1 MADDRRWVEPKP
13 CGRDDATPAVASRNE
28 QRRRWLHPANL
39 SLHVDASG
47 QCSPYNDPVIV
58 ETARPV
64 PSALRLQRL
73 WLIIP
78 AACVVP
84 AVLDALQTYM
94 QGRLLGARYVSGAQV
109 IFSGIEWLFLG
120 ALTPITY
127 YLAKRFPIRRETLR
141 RTVTIH
147 IIGSLLLCV
156 GWASAGVALRYV
168 LGIVD
173 AKHLA
178 GNFASW
184 VLTSIPW
191 SVFMYFAMLGSMY
204 AFVYFSE
211 ARQREAQAARLAAQL
226 AESRLGAL
234 RMQLNPHFLFNS
246 LNAIGVL
253 VRDKNTTAASRML
266 ELLGDVLHTV
276 LRSEARHEVGLDEEV
291 RFLEQ
296 YLAIEQVRFSDRLR
310 VSWSIDADTRRA
322 LVPGFVLQPLVEN
335 ALRHGIAKVADE
347 GTIAI
352 GARREGS
359 TLVLTVSD
367 NGPGLPTASTHGSGV
382 GISNTRERLETMFGS
397 AASLMIAPR
406 AGGGVVATIRIPYR
420 EVADA

>member
-1 MADDRRWVEPKP
+1 MPPVRHSLHRVGHPLHVRAICRDRRYNVRVTAEIA
-13 CGRDDATPAVASRNE
+13 RSAPA
-28 QRRRWLHPANL
+28 
-39 SLHVDASG
+39 
-47 QCSPYNDPVIV
+47 SP
-58 ETARPV
+58 
-64 PSALRLQRL
+64 RLQRL

-94 QGRLLGARYVSGAQV
+94 QGRLLGARYVGVAQI
-109 IFSGIEWLFLG
+109 IFSGTEWLFLG

-127 YLAKRFPIRRETLR
+127 YIAKRFPIRRETLR
-141 RTVTIH
+141 RTIAIH
-147 IIGSLLLCV
+147 VVGSLLLCV

-178 GNFASW
+178 TNFASW
-184 VLTSIPW
+184 VLTSVPW

-204 AFVYFSE
+204 AFIYFSE
-211 ARQREAQAARLAAQL
+211 ARQREAQASKLAAQL
-226 AESRLGAL
+226 AEARLGAL

-253 VRDKNTTAASRML
+253 VRDENTAVASKML

-276 LRSEARHEVGLDEEV
+276 LRSDARHEVSLNEEI

-310 VSWSIDADTRRA
+310 VAWSIEDGARRA

-335 ALRHGIAKVADE
+335 ALRHGIAKVADD
-347 GTIAI
+347 GTIDI
-352 GARREGS
+352 GARREGQ

-367 NGPGLPTASTHGSGV
+367 NGPGLPLGSWQASGV

-397 AASLMIAPR
+397 EASLTIAPHS
-406 AGGGVVATIRIPYR
+406 GGGVVATIRIPFR
-420 EVADA
+420 EIVDA

>member
-1 MADDRRWVEPKP
+1 MHDLHRRRTGSP
-13 CGRDDATPAVASRNE
+13 CSRDGAISGVASRSPWPA
-28 QRRRWLHPANL
+28 RSLHWDAL
-39 SLHVDASG
+39 SLHVDAMRRVE
-47 QCSPYNDPVIV
+47 PYNVGV
-58 ETARPV
+58 TAETMRSTPANP
-64 PSALRLQRL
+64 RLQRL

-84 AVLDALQTYM
+84 AILDAAQTYM
-94 QGRLLGARYVSGAQV
+94 QGRLLGSRFVSAPQI

-141 RTVTIH
+141 RTVAIH
-147 IIGSLLLCV
+147 VVGSLVLCV
-156 GWASAGVALRYV
+156 GWASAGVALRYL

-204 AFVYFSE
+204 AFIYFSE

-253 VRDKNTTAASRML
+253 VRDQNTAAASRML

-276 LRSEARHEVGLDEEV
+276 LRSDARHEVTLGEEID
-291 RFLEQ
+291 FLEQ
-296 YLAIEQVRFSDRLR
+296 YLSIEQVRFSDRLR
-310 VSWSIDADTRRA
+310 VTWSIDDSVRRA

-335 ALRHGIAKVADE
+335 ALRHGIAKVADD
-347 GTIAI
+347 GRIDVA
-352 GARREGS
+352 ARREGR
-359 TLVLTVSD
+359 TLVLSVSD
-367 NGPGLPTASTHGSGV
+367 NGPGLPTSSGQGSGV
-382 GISNTRERLETMFGS
+382 GISNTRERLGTMFGTD
-397 AASLMIAPR
+397 ASLSIAPR
-406 AGGGVVATIRIPYR
+406 SGGGVVATIRLPYH
-420 EVADA
+420 ELVDA

>member
-1 MADDRRWVEPKP
+1 M
-13 CGRDDATPAVASRNE
+13 T
-28 QRRRWLHPANL
+28 
-39 SLHVDASG
+39 
-47 QCSPYNDPVIV
+47 V
-58 ETARPV
+58 ETARPA
-64 PSALRLQRL
+64 PSNPRLQRL

-84 AVLDALQTYM
+84 AILDAVQTYM
-94 QGRLLGARYVSGAQV
+94 QGRLLGARYVNGAQV

-127 YLAKRFPIRRETLR
+127 YLAKRFPIRRQTLR
-141 RTVTIH
+141 RTVAIH
-147 IIGSLLLCV
+147 IVGSLLLCV

-204 AFVYFSE
+204 AFIYFSE

-253 VRDKNTTAASRML
+253 VRDQNTTAASRML

-276 LRSEARHEVGLDEEV
+276 LRSEARHEVTLDEEI

-310 VSWSIDADTRRA
+310 VSWSIDAAIRRA

-335 ALRHGIAKVADE
+335 ALRHGIAKVVDE
-347 GTIAI
+347 GIIAI
-352 GARREGS
+352 AARREGN
-359 TLVLTVSD
+359 TLALTVSD
-367 NGPGLPTASTHGSGV
+367 NGPGLPTGSTQGSGV
-382 GISNTRERLETMFGS
+382 GISNTRERLQTMFGS
-397 AASLMIAPR
+397 TASLVIAPR

-420 EVADA
+420 ESADA

>member
-1 MADDRRWVEPKP
+1 MRPVETYNVGVPVETM
-13 CGRDDATPAVASRNE
+13 RAA
-28 QRRRWLHPANL
+28 PAN
-39 SLHVDASG
+39 
-47 QCSPYNDPVIV
+47 
-58 ETARPV
+58 
-64 PSALRLQRL
+64 LRLQRL

-94 QGRLLGARYVSGAQV
+94 QGRLLGSRFVSGAQV

-127 YLAKRFPIRRETLR
+127 YLAKRFPIRRETLG
-141 RTVTIH
+141 RTVAIH
-147 IIGSLLLCV
+147 VAGSLLLCV
-156 GWASAGVALRYV
+156 AWASAGVALRYV

-178 GNFASW
+178 ANFASW

-204 AFVYFSE
+204 AFIYFSE

-253 VRDKNTTAASRML
+253 VRDQKTADASRML

-276 LRSEARHEVGLDEEV
+276 LRSDARHEVTLDEEV

-296 YLAIEQVRFSDRLR
+296 YLSIEQVRFSDRLR
-310 VSWSIDADTRRA
+310 VTWSIDDSARRA

-335 ALRHGIAKVADE
+335 ALRHGIAKVADD
-347 GTIAI
+347 GVIAVA
-352 GARREGS
+352 ARREGR

-367 NGPGLPTASTHGSGV
+367 NGPGLPASAKESGV
-382 GISNTRERLETMFGS
+382 GISNTRERLTTMFGS
-397 AASLMIAPR
+397 DASLSIAPR
-406 AGGGVVATIRIPYR
+406 SGGGVVATIRIPYR
-420 EVADA
+420 ELVDA

>member
-1 MADDRRWVEPKP
+1 VNP
-13 CGRDDATPAVASRNE
+13 
-28 QRRRWLHPANL
+28 
-39 SLHVDASG
+39 
-47 QCSPYNDPVIV
+47 
-58 ETARPV
+58 ETARPSSFT
-64 PSALRLQRL
+64 PRIQRL
-73 WLIIP
+73 WLVIP

-84 AVLDALQTYM
+84 AILDAVQTYM
-94 QGRLLGARYVSGAQV
+94 QGRLLGARYVSAAQV

-141 RTVTIH
+141 RTVAIH
-147 IIGSLLLCV
+147 IVGSLLLCV

-204 AFVYFSE
+204 AFIYFSE

-253 VRDKNTTAASRML
+253 VRDQNTTAASRML

-276 LRSEARHEVGLDEEV
+276 LRSEARHEVTLDEEL

-310 VSWSIDADTRRA
+310 VSWSIDENARRA

-352 GARREGS
+352 GARREGN
-359 TLVLTVSD
+359 TLVLSVSD
-367 NGPGLPTASTHGSGV
+367 NGPGLPTISASGSGV

-397 AASLMIAPR
+397 AASLTIAPR
-406 AGGGVVATIRIPYR
+406 AGGGVVATIRIPFR